1 MSNIKHLQDKKV
13 SLLGAIRGIIR
24 HMKESPAMFIKPTAR
39 ASRHTRN
46 RIKEHGREGFVDA
59 GEGTI
64 IRMNGIAYADLG
76 RTCFESVQHPTCGFW
91 LDNNEWE
98 KADNG

>member
-1 MSNIKHLQDKKV
+1 
-13 SLLGAIRGIIR
+13 
-24 HMKESPAMFIKPTAR
+24 MKESPTMFIKPTAR
-39 ASRHTRN
+39 ASKQTRN
-46 RIKEHGREGFVDA
+46 RIKEHGREGWIDVGA
-59 GEGTI
+59 NGRI

-91 LDNNEWE
+91 LDDNEWE